1 MLKVNR
7 KKLPL
12 AVLQALSAGALVGV
26 VAPVANA
33 QVQPTQTTPTTTIS
47 ADEVQKFSTTVTGS
61 RIPSANL
68 TGTSPVTTVGAQD
81 IKLEGVQNVENL
93 LNNLPQVFAD
103 FGANES
109 NGATGTATVNLRG
122 LGAQRTLVLINGR
135 RLPAGSPTYYPT
147 DLNQIPAP
155 LIERVEILT
164 GGASAV
170 YGSDAVSGVVNFIM
184 KDNFQGLQIEGN
196 WAGYNHQQ
204 NNSLADVIAQRA
216 ATNPAQFAVPGNVSS
231 DGEAYNINIT
241 MGSNFAGNRGNA
253 TLFFQYSKS
262 HALPQSERDYSACA
276 TGDSSDGKSL
286 VCSGSSTSFPGR
298 FLDAGA
304 GSADVTIA
312 NAQGGVRPFNAA
324 TDQFNFAPYNYFQR
338 PDERYGF
345 NAFAHYDVND
355 HARVY
360 GEFSF
365 HDDHTEA
372 VIAPSGIFGAVTP
385 LSDSNPLLSADFKA
399 AFGITPTTPGS
410 VVILRRNQEGGGRD
424 DDRRHTS
431 FRGVL
436 GVKGDVFD
444 GKWDYDVFAQSGKV
458 LYQETYRNDFS
469 KARTQRALDVVTDP
483 ATGQPACASKLDGTD
498 PNCVPYNIFA
508 LGGVTPAA
516 LAYLQTPGLQKG
528 TTEQEVQGA
537 TLSSDLGQYGW
548 RLPWAKSGV
557 GVAFGL
563 ERRVEKLNLETDT
576 EFSTFDLAGQGGPI
590 IGLSGQFT
598 VKEAFAEVRV
608 PIMEGQPW
616 ADLLSFNGSYRYSDY
631 STNHTTNS
639 YGLGLEWAPVKSVR
653 LRGSYQQSVRA
664 ANVIEL
670 FTAQGLNLFTLS
682 QDPCGANPTA
692 TLAQCQRTGI
702 TAATYGKPIITN
714 AAGQYNYLQGGN
726 PLLSPETGK
735 STTLGVVFTP
745 TRNMSAS
752 VDYFQIKGENQV
764 GLVPPPTILTQC
776 LNAGAFCDLIHRDS
790 LGTLWLSGFIS
801 ALNQNLAG
809 AKTSGIDVAFNY
821 LYPFQNNWGSLAF
834 SFVGTWLKEFKQT
847 PVPGLG
853 EYDCAGLYGLVCG
866 TPIPEWRHKA
876 RVTWQS
882 PWSTDLAL
890 TWRHIDKVTLD
901 STSSDPNLTA
911 PFAQVDRELASRDY
925 FDLAASWNAT
935 KQLTV
940 SGGIDNLFDKD
951 PPIVSSSIAGP
962 AFGNGNTY
970 PQVYDALGRKYFI
983 SLQYRF

>member
-12 AVLQALSAGALVGV
+12 AILQALGAGAMVSV

-33 QVQPTQTTPTTTIS
+33 QVQPAQTSPTTTVT
-47 ADEVQKFSTTVTGS
+47 AEEVQRFSTTVTGS

-68 TGTSPVTTVGAQD
+68 TSTSPVTTVGAQD

-122 LGAQRTLVLINGR
+122 LGSQRTLVLINGR
-135 RLPAGSPTYYPT
+135 RLPAGSPTFYPT

-170 YGSDAVSGVVNFIM
+170 YGSDAVAGVVNFIM

-196 WAGYNHQQ
+196 WSGFNHRQH
-204 NNSLADVIAQRA
+204 NSLADVISGRA
-216 ATNPAQFAVPGNVSS
+216 ATNPSQFAVPGNIDHDGDSS
-231 DGEAYNINIT
+231 NINIT

-262 HALPQSERDYSACA
+262 QAVKQAARDYSACA
-276 TGDSSDGKSL
+276 TGDSSDGTSL
-286 VCSGSSTSFPGR
+286 VCAGSSTSFPGR
-298 FLDAGA
+298 FIDANT
-304 GSADVTIA
+304 GSSFTIA
-312 NAQGGVRPFNAA
+312 NAQGGVRPFAAA
-324 TDQFNFAPYNYFQR
+324 TDQFNFAPYNYYQR

-360 GEFSF
+360 GEFGF
-365 HDDHTEA
+365 HDDHTDA
-372 VIAPSGIFGAVTP
+372 LIAPSGIFGSEF
-385 LSDSNPLLSADFKA
+385 LLNDNNPLLSAQFKNT
-399 AFGITPTTPGS
+399 FGITPTTAGDLI
-410 VVILRRNQEGGGRD
+410 ILRRNLEGGGRD

-436 GVKGDVFD
+436 GVKGDIAN
-444 GKWDYDVFAQSGKV
+444 WDYDIFAQTGKV
-458 LYQETYRNDFS
+458 LYQDTYRNDFS
-469 KARTQRALDVVTDP
+469 KVRTARALDVVTDP
-483 ATGQPACASKLDGTD
+483 ATGQPVCASKLSGLD
-498 PNCVPYNIFA
+498 PNCVPYNIFS
-508 LGGVTPAA
+508 LGGVTPQA
-516 LAYLQTPGLQKG
+516 LAYLQTPGLQRG
-528 TTEQEVQGA
+528 STEQSVQGA
-537 TLSSDLGQYGW
+537 TISSDLGTYGIKM
-548 RLPWAKSGV
+548 PWAKSGI
-557 GVAFGL
+557 GVAFGV
-563 ERRVEKLNLETDT
+563 ERRVEKLTLETDT
-576 EFSTFDLAGQGGPI
+576 EFSTFDLAGQGGPT

-598 VKEAFAEVRV
+598 VKEAFGEVRV

-631 STNHTTNS
+631 STGHTTNS
-639 YGLGLEWAPVKSVR
+639 YGLGLEWAPVKTVR

-664 ANVIEL
+664 ANIIEL
-670 FTAQGLNLFTLS
+670 FTAQGFNLLS
-682 QDPCGANPTA
+682 LASDPCGANPTA

-702 TAATYGKPIITN
+702 TPAQYGSALITN

-726 PLLSPETGK
+726 PLLTPETGK
-735 STTLGVVFTP
+735 STTLGFVLTP
-745 TRNMSAS
+745 MRNLNVS
-752 VDYFQIKGENQV
+752 VDYFKIKGSNQV
-764 GLVPPPTILTQC
+764 GIVSPDIALNQC
-776 LNAGAFCDLIHRDS
+776 LSNGAFCDLIHRDNF
-790 LGTLWLSGFIS
+790 GTLWLTGFIS
-801 ALNQNLAG
+801 GLNQNLAS
-809 AKTSGIDVAFNY
+809 AKTSGVDVNLNY
-821 LYPFQNNWGSLAF
+821 TYPFQNNWGSVAF
-834 SFVGTWLKEFKQT
+834 SFFGTWLQEFKQT

-853 EYDCAGLYGLVCG
+853 EYDCKGLFGSTCG

-876 RVTWQS
+876 RVTWMT

-890 TWRHIDKVTLD
+890 TWRHIAKVNIDL
-901 STSSDPNLTA
+901 SSSNPLLNGS
-911 PFAQVDRELASRDY
+911 FAAIDGELGERDY
-925 FDLAASWNAT
+925 IDLAASWNVT
-935 KQLTV
+935 KQMTI
-940 SGGIDNLFDKD
+940 SGGIDNIFDKD
-951 PPIVSSSIAGP
+951 PPIISSSIAGP

-970 PQVYDALGRKYFI
+970 PQVYDALGRKLFV

>member
-12 AVLQALSAGALVGV
+12 AVLQALGAGAMVGV

-33 QVQPTQTTPTTTIS
+33 QVQTQQSPTTTTIT
-47 ADEVQKFSTTVTGS
+47 AEEVQKFSTTVTGS

-68 TGTSPVTTVGAQD
+68 TSTSPVTTVGAQD
-81 IKLEGVQNVENL
+81 IKLEGVANVENL

-103 FGANES
+103 FGQNES
-109 NGATGTATVNLRG
+109 NGATGTATVNLRN
-122 LGAQRTLVLINGR
+122 LGSQRTLVLVNGR
-135 RLPAGSPTYYPT
+135 RLPAGSPTFYPT
-147 DLNQIPAP
+147 DLNEIPAP

-170 YGSDAVSGVVNFIM
+170 YGSDAVAGVVNFIM
-184 KDNFQGLQIEGN
+184 KDNFQGLQVEGS
-196 WAGYNHQQ
+196 WSGYNHRQH
-204 NNSLADVIAQRA
+204 NSFSSVVAARQ
-216 ATNPAQFAVPGNVSS
+216 ATNPAQFAVPGNVDH
-231 DGEAYNINIT
+231 DGDTSNVNIT

-253 TLFFQYSKS
+253 TLFFQYSKAQKVS
-262 HALPQSERDYSACA
+262 QRDRDFSACA
-276 TGDSSDGKSL
+276 TGDSADGLSL

-298 FLDAGA
+298 FLDAGE
-304 GSADVTIA
+304 GSADITIA
-312 NAQGGVRPFNAA
+312 NAQGGIRPFKSA

-360 GEFSF
+360 GEFGF
-365 HDDHTEA
+365 HDDHTDA
-372 VIAPSGIFGAVTP
+372 LIAPSGIFGSVIT
-385 LSDSNPLLSADFKA
+385 LNDNNPLLSQDFKN
-399 AFGITPTTPGS
+399 AFGITPTTPGT
-410 VVILRRNQEGGGRD
+410 VVILRRNFEGGGRD

-436 GVKGDVFD
+436 GVKGDI
-444 GKWDYDVFAQSGKV
+444 GNWDYDVFAQTGKV

-469 KARTQRALDVVTDP
+469 KARIVRALDVVTDP
-483 ATGQPACASKLDGTD
+483 ATGQPICASKLSGLD

-508 LGGVTPAA
+508 LGGVTPEA

-528 TTEQEVQGA
+528 TTEQSVQGA
-537 TLSSDLGQYGW
+537 TISTDLGTYGW
-548 RLPWAKSGV
+548 RMPWAKSGI
-557 GVAFGL
+557 GVALGV

-576 EFSTFDLAGQGGPI
+576 EFSTFDLAGQGGPT

-608 PIMEGQPW
+608 PIMENQPM

-631 STNHTTNS
+631 STGHTTNS
-639 YGLGLEWAPVKSVR
+639 YGLGLEWAPIKAVR

-670 FTAQGLNLFTLS
+670 FTAQGFNLFELA

-692 TLAQCQRTGI
+692 TLEQCQRTGI
-702 TAATYGKPIITN
+702 TAAQYGKAIITN

-726 PLLSPETGK
+726 PNLTPETGK
-735 STTLGVVFTP
+735 STTLGFVLTP
-745 TRNMSAS
+745 MRNMSAS
-752 VDYFQIKGENQV
+752 LDYFQIKGENQV
-764 GLVPPPTILTQC
+764 GRVPSPTILTQC
-776 LNAGAFCDLIHRDS
+776 LNAGAFCDLIHRDA
-790 LGTLWLSGFIS
+790 LGTLWLTGFIS
-801 ALNQNLAG
+801 GLNQNLAN

-821 LYPFQNNWGSLAF
+821 LWPIPQNRWGSLAF
-834 SFVGTWLKEFKQT
+834 SFLGTWLKEFKQT

-853 EYDCAGLYGLVCG
+853 EYDCAGLFGLVCG
-866 TPIPEWRHKA
+866 APLPEWKHKA
-876 RVTWQS
+876 RVTWQT
-882 PWSTDLAL
+882 PWSTDIAL
-890 TWRHIDKVTLD
+890 TWRHLSKVTLD
-901 STSSDPNLTA
+901 STSSDPNLNA
-911 PFAQVDRELASRDY
+911 PFAQVDRELAERDY
-925 FDLAASWNAT
+925 LDLAATWNIT
-935 KQLTV
+935 KQMTL
-940 SGGIDNLFDKD
+940 SGGIDNLLDKD

-970 PQVYDALGRKYFI
+970 PQVYDSFGRKLFI

>member
-1 MLKVNR
+1 
-7 KKLPL
+7 
-12 AVLQALSAGALVGV
+12 
-26 VAPVANA
+26 
-33 QVQPTQTTPTTTIS
+33 
-47 ADEVQKFSTTVTGS
+47 
-61 RIPSANL
+61 
-68 TGTSPVTTVGAQD
+68 
-81 IKLEGVQNVENL
+81 
-93 LNNLPQVFAD
+93 
-103 FGANES
+103 
-109 NGATGTATVNLRG
+109 
-122 LGAQRTLVLINGR
+122 
-135 RLPAGSPTYYPT
+135 
-147 DLNQIPAP
+147 
-155 LIERVEILT
+155 
-164 GGASAV
+164 
-170 YGSDAVSGVVNFIM
+170 
-184 KDNFQGLQIEGN
+184 
-196 WAGYNHQQ
+196 
-204 NNSLADVIAQRA
+204 
-216 ATNPAQFAVPGNVSS
+216 
-231 DGEAYNINIT
+231 
-241 MGSNFAGNRGNA
+241 
-253 TLFFQYSKS
+253 
-262 HALPQSERDYSACA
+262 
-276 TGDSSDGKSL
+276 
-286 VCSGSSTSFPGR
+286 
-298 FLDAGA
+298 
-304 GSADVTIA
+304 
-312 NAQGGVRPFNAA
+312 
-324 TDQFNFAPYNYFQR
+324 
-338 PDERYGF
+338 
-345 NAFAHYDVND
+345 
-355 HARVY
+355 
-360 GEFSF
+360 
-365 HDDHTEA
+365 
-372 VIAPSGIFGAVTP
+372 
-385 LSDSNPLLSADFKA
+385 
-399 AFGITPTTPGS
+399 
-410 VVILRRNQEGGGRD
+410 
-424 DDRRHTS
+424 
-431 FRGVL
+431 
-436 GVKGDVFD
+436 
-444 GKWDYDVFAQSGKV
+444 
-458 LYQETYRNDFS
+458 
-469 KARTQRALDVVTDP
+469 
-483 ATGQPACASKLDGTD
+483 
-498 PNCVPYNIFA
+498 
-508 LGGVTPAA
+508 
-516 LAYLQTPGLQKG
+516 
-528 TTEQEVQGA
+528 
-537 TLSSDLGQYGW
+537 
-548 RLPWAKSGV
+548 
-557 GVAFGL
+557 
-563 ERRVEKLNLETDT
+563 
-576 EFSTFDLAGQGGPI
+576 
-590 IGLSGQFT
+590 
-598 VKEAFAEVRV
+598 
-608 PIMEGQPW
+608 
-616 ADLLSFNGSYRYSDY
+616 
-631 STNHTTNS
+631 
-639 YGLGLEWAPVKSVR
+639 
-653 LRGSYQQSVRA
+653 
-664 ANVIEL
+664 
-670 FTAQGLNLFTLS
+670 LS